1 MPQYEVIV
9 VFDPALSDEAV
20 DGETNQVR
28 ELIRR
33 LNGTVEEV
41 QKWGKK
47 RLAYEVRRR
56 REGHYVFL
64 KVDGPPTLV
73 AEVERHSRVTEP
85 ILKLLTVR
93 ADPRTSAPPPPPRR
107 RPAER
112 GAEGAAPAEPTA

>member
-1 MPQYEVIV
+1 MPQYEMIV

-28 ELIRR
+28 EVIARV
-33 LNGTVEEV
+33 NGTVGEI

-64 KVDGPPTLV
+64 KVDGPPPLV
-73 AEVERHSRVTEP
+73 AEVERHSRVTES

-93 ADPRTSAPPPPPRR
+93 SDPRASAPPPPPRR
-107 RPAER
+107 RPPERAAE
-112 GAEGAAPAEPTA
+112 APAAAETAG

>member
-28 ELIRR
+28 EHIARM
-33 LNGTVEEV
+33 NGTVGEI

-64 KVDGPPTLV
+64 KVDGPPALV
-73 AEVERHSRVTEP
+73 AEVERHSRVTES

-93 ADPRTSAPPPPPRR
+93 SDPRTSAPPAPPRR
-107 RPAER
+107 RPPER
-112 GAEGAAPAEPTA
+112 AAEGAAPAEPTV

>member
-20 DGETNQVR
+20 DGETNEIR
-28 ELIRR
+28 ELVGR
-33 LNGTVEEV
+33 LNGTVQEI

-64 KVDGPPTLV
+64 KVDGPPAVV

-85 ILKLLTVR
+85 ILKVLTVR
-93 ADPRTSAPPPPPRR
+93 ADPRTSAPPAPPRR
-107 RPAER
+107 KPAERPAE
-112 GAEGAAPAEPTA
+112 AAPAADTAV